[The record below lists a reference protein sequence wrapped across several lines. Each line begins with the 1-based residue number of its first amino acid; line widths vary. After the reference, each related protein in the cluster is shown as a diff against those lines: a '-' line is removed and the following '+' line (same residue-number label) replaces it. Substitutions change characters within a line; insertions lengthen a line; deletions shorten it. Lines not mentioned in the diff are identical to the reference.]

1 MGRWSGSLVRAAATS
16 DRNGSG
22 TPLMSGSPCMTRY
35 RTAWVSPV
43 PNGGWPVAAYATVTP
58 QTKMSAGGPG
68 RPLIWSGAMKPAE
81 PTIIPVLVMG
91 VASMAWAMPKSMTF
105 GPASVRMTLEGLK
118 SRCTMP
124 AAWITVSASA
134 SPVARP

>member
-1 MGRWSGSLVRAAATS
+1 
-16 DRNGSG
+16 
-22 TPLMSGSPCMTRY
+22 MSGSPYMTWY
-35 RTAWVSPV
+35 RTAWVSPE

-68 RPLIWSGAMKPAE
+68 RPLICSGAMNPVE
-81 PTIIPVLVMG
+81 PTIMPVWVKD
-91 VASMAWAMPKSMTF
+91 VASRAWAMPKSMTF
-105 GPASVRMTLEGLK
+105 GPTSVRITLEGLK